1 MAVSI
6 VPMAKGL
13 ALMEGAGG
21 MSGWISSF
29 QSTWNSA
36 SMWGE
41 LTQAA
46 ALIGLVV
53 VFAFGYRVVRR
64 VISGASRGKAKI

>member
-1 MAVSI
+1 MGSTV
-6 VPMAKGL
+6 VPMAKVL
-13 ALMEGAGG
+13 APMEGGG

>member
-1 MAVSI
+1 MRLV
-6 VPMAKGL
+6 KEEEETGL
-13 ALMEGAGG
+13 AG
-21 MSGWISSF
+21 
-29 QSTWNSA
+29 
-36 SMWGE
+36 GE